1 MTAPTHS
8 PITLPSQLSHSEN
21 AMNASTANPSI
32 NIHHRHRQLF
42 TLIPTLTLLLGTA
55 GLAGCDSPFDPVS
68 YVERARVVGARVTV
82 EAEPER
88 AWVKPG
94 ETATV
99 TWLTVAR
106 QEPTSLQWL
115 FILCLGSNGTCEG
128 APLATLS
135 GQGNTAAVTFTVP
148 EQATLGERLSPV
160 LLGAICADGELS
172 FDGSTE
178 LPTCT
183 GSHPSQTNAAFTVPV
198 QRGDATNHHPVL
210 TDDRFELGGAPWT
223 ATTAGAPG
231 DPCDASSGLPVVTA
245 GKQSIRLVSD
255 GNDRESYLQ
264 GDPPAPSLEEL
275 QISQFTTA
283 GELKYAYSSILATDT
298 RPDADVTIAWDPPK
312 ADEIPAAGMIV
323 QFHFVARDLR
333 DGIDWVHR
341 ALCVVP

>member
-1 MTAPTHS
+1 MTLA
-8 PITLPSQLSHSEN
+8 L
-21 AMNASTANPSI
+21 
-32 NIHHRHRQLF
+32 
-42 TLIPTLTLLLGTA
+42 TA
-55 GLAGCDSPFDPVS
+55 GSLAGCDSPFEPVS
-68 YVERARVVGARVTV
+68 YVERARVIGARVSV
-82 EAEPER
+82 DAEPER

-106 QEPTSLQWL
+106 QEPASLQWL

-135 GQGNTAAVTFTVP
+135 GQGSTAAVSFTAP
-148 EQATLGERLSPV
+148 DRATLGERLSPV

-183 GSHPSQTNAAFTVPV
+183 GANPSQTNASFTVPV
-198 QRGDATNHHPVL
+198 QRGDLTNHHPVL
-210 TDDRFELGGAPWT
+210 ADDRIELGGIAWT
-223 ATTAGAPG
+223 TTTAGVAG

-255 GNDRESYLQ
+255 GNDRETYLQ
-264 GDPPAPSLEEL
+264 GDPSVQTLEEL

-283 GELKYAYSSILATDT
+283 GKLKFAYSSIPATDT

-312 ADEIPAAGMIV
+312 ADEIPATGMIV

-341 ALCVVP
+341 TLCLVRE